1 MPIIKN
7 GEGVKMKIAIIGAT
21 GKAGKLIMEEA
32 LKRGLDVTAIV
43 RNKSKLSNSSV
54 KVIEKDLFDLKKE
67 DLKDFDTVVSA
78 FGAWEEKELPKH
90 AEVMN
95 HLCDILADT
104 NIRLMIVGGAASL
117 FVNHSMMLIDSP
129 DFPKDWIN
137 LAKNSN
143 KAFEILK
150 ATKNVLWTYIS
161 PSADFQADGK
171 KTGEYRIGDK
181 DELCF
186 NSKGES
192 MISYADYAIGFVD
205 EIENKKF
212 LNKRITLVSK

>member
-1 MPIIKN
+1 
-7 GEGVKMKIAIIGAT
+7 MKIAIIGAT

-32 LKRGLDVTAIV
+32 LQRGLDVTAIV

-90 AEVMN
+90 GEVMN

-104 NIRLMIVGGAASL
+104 NIRLMVVGGAASL

-171 KTGEYRIGDK
+171 KTGEYSIGDK

-212 LNKRITLVSK
+212 LNKKGETK

>member
-1 MPIIKN
+1 
-7 GEGVKMKIAIIGAT
+7 MKIAIIGAT

-95 HLCDILADT
+95 HLCDILANT

-129 DFPKDWIN
+129 DFPIDWIN

-171 KTGEYRIGDK
+171 KTGEYSIGDK

>member
-1 MPIIKN
+1 
-7 GEGVKMKIAIIGAT
+7 MKIAIIGAT

-78 FGAWEEKELPKH
+78 FGAWEEKELSKH
-90 AEVMN
+90 GEVMN
-95 HLCDILADT
+95 HLCNILADT

-171 KTGEYRIGDK
+171 KTGEYSIGDK

>member
-1 MPIIKN
+1 
-7 GEGVKMKIAIIGAT
+7 MKIAIIGAT

-78 FGAWEEKELPKH
+78 FGIWEEKELSKH
-90 AEVMN
+90 SEVMN

-104 NIRLMIVGGAASL
+104 NIRLMVVGGAASL
-117 FVNHSMMLIDSP
+117 YVNKEHTMILKDAP
-129 DFPKDWIN
+129 NFPEAFMG
-137 LAKNSN
+137 LAVSEN

-171 KTGEYRIGDK
+171 KTGEYNIGN
-181 DELCF
+181 DELLV

-192 MISYADYAIGFVD
+192 YISYADYAAAFAD
-205 EIENKKF
+205 EIVNKKY
-212 LNKRITLVSK
+212 LNQQITFCSK

>member
-1 MPIIKN
+1 
-7 GEGVKMKIAIIGAT
+7 MKIAIIGAT

-32 LKRGLDVTAIV
+32 LKRDLDVTAIV

-54 KVIEKDLFDLKKE
+54 KTIEKDLFDLKKE

-78 FGAWEEKELPKH
+78 FGVWEEKELPKH

-104 NIRLMIVGGAASL
+104 NIRLMVVGGAASL
-117 FVNHSMMLIDSP
+117 FVNKEHTMMLIDSP
-129 DFPKDWIN
+129 DFPKGWIN
-137 LAKNSN
+137 LATNSN

-150 ATKNVLWTYIS
+150 GKKNVLWTYIS

-171 KTGEYRIGDK
+171 KTGEYSIGDK
-181 DELCF
+181 DELCV

-205 EIENKKF
+205 EIINKKF
-212 LNKRITLVSK
+212 LNKRITFVSK

>member
-1 MPIIKN
+1 
-7 GEGVKMKIAIIGAT
+7 MKIAIIGAT

-32 LKRGLDVTAIV
+32 LQRGLDVTAIV

-78 FGAWEEKELPKH
+78 FGIWEEKELSKH
-90 AEVMN
+90 GEVMN

-104 NIRLMIVGGAASL
+104 NIRLMVVGGAASL

>member
-54 KVIEKDLFDLKKE
+54 KVIEKDLFDLKKD

>member
-1 MPIIKN
+1 
-7 GEGVKMKIAIIGAT
+7 MKIAIIGAT

-78 FGAWEEKELPKH
+78 FGAWEEKELSKH
-90 AEVMN
+90 GEVMN

-171 KTGEYRIGDK
+171 KTGEYRIDDK

>member
-1 MPIIKN
+1 
-7 GEGVKMKIAIIGAT
+7 MKIAIIGAT

-32 LKRGLDVTAIV
+32 LQRGLDVTAIV

-95 HLCDILADT
+95 HLCDILANT
-104 NIRLMIVGGAASL
+104 NIRLMVVGGAASL

-171 KTGEYRIGDK
+171 KTGEYSIGDK
-181 DELCF
+181 DELCV

>member
-1 MPIIKN
+1 
-7 GEGVKMKIAIIGAT
+7 
-21 GKAGKLIMEEA
+21 MEEA

-78 FGAWEEKELPKH
+78 FGAWEEKELSKH
-90 AEVMN
+90 GEVMN

-104 NIRLMIVGGAASL
+104 NIRLMVVGGAASL

>member
-1 MPIIKN
+1 
-7 GEGVKMKIAIIGAT
+7 MKIAIIGAT

-54 KVIEKDLFDLKKE
+54 KLIEKDLFDLKKE

-104 NIRLMIVGGAASL
+104 NIRLMVVGGAASL

-150 ATKNVLWTYIS
+150 STKNVLWTYIS

-171 KTGEYRIGDK
+171 KTGEYSIGDK

>member
-1 MPIIKN
+1 MN
-7 GEGVKMKIAIIGAT
+7 IAIIGAT

-32 LKRGLDVTAIV
+32 LKRNLDVTAIV
-43 RNKSKLSNSSV
+43 RNKSKLSNSQV
-54 KVIEKDLFDLKKE
+54 KVIEKDLFDLTKD
-67 DLKDFDTVVSA
+67 DLKDFDTVISA
-78 FGAWEEKELPKH
+78 FGIWEEKELPKH

-95 HLCDILADT
+95 HLCDILSDT
-104 NIRLMIVGGAASL
+104 NIRLMVVGGAASL
-117 FVNHSMMLIDSP
+117 FINKEHTMLLIDSP

-137 LAKNSN
+137 LATNSN

-150 ATKNVLWTYIS
+150 GKKNVLWTYVS
-161 PSADFQADGK
+161 PSADFQADGN
-171 KTGEYRIGDK
+171 KTGEYKIGEN

-192 MISYADYAIGFVD
+192 MISYADYAIAFVD

-212 LNKRITLVSK
+212 LNKRITFVSK

>member
-1 MPIIKN
+1 
-7 GEGVKMKIAIIGAT
+7 MKIAIIGAT

-54 KVIEKDLFDLKKE
+54 MVIEKDLFDLKKD

>member
-1 MPIIKN
+1 
-7 GEGVKMKIAIIGAT
+7 MKIAIIGAT

-54 KVIEKDLFDLKKE
+54 KLIEKDLFDLKKE

-104 NIRLMIVGGAASL
+104 NIRLMVVGGAASL

>member
-1 MPIIKN
+1 
-7 GEGVKMKIAIIGAT
+7 MKIAIIGAT

-54 KVIEKDLFDLKKE
+54 KLIEKDLFDLKKE

-78 FGAWEEKELPKH
+78 FGAWEEKELSKH
-90 AEVMN
+90 GEVMN
-95 HLCDILADT
+95 HLCDILANT
-104 NIRLMIVGGAASL
+104 NIRLMVVGGAASL
-117 FVNHSMMLIDSP
+117 FVNHSIMLIDSP

-143 KAFEILK
+143 KAFEVLK

>member
-1 MPIIKN
+1 
-7 GEGVKMKIAIIGAT
+7 MKIAIIGAT

-78 FGAWEEKELPKH
+78 FGAWEEKELSKH
-90 AEVMN
+90 GEVMN
-95 HLCDILADT
+95 HLCNILADT

>member
-1 MPIIKN
+1 
-7 GEGVKMKIAIIGAT
+7 MKIAIIGAT

-32 LKRGLDVTAIV
+32 LQRGLDVTAIV

-54 KVIEKDLFDLKKE
+54 KLIEKDLFDLKKE
-67 DLKDFDTVVSA
+67 DLKNFDTVVSA
-78 FGAWEEKELPKH
+78 FGIWEEKELSKH
-90 AEVMN
+90 GEVMN
-95 HLCDILADT
+95 YLCDILADT

>member
-1 MPIIKN
+1 
-7 GEGVKMKIAIIGAT
+7 MKIAIIGAT

-43 RNKSKLSNSSV
+43 RNKSKLSNSKV

-104 NIRLMIVGGAASL
+104 NIRLMVVGGAASL

-143 KAFEILK
+143 KAFDILK
-150 ATKNVLWTYIS
+150 ATKNVLWTYVS

-171 KTGEYRIGDK
+171 KTGEYSIGDK

>member
-1 MPIIKN
+1 
-7 GEGVKMKIAIIGAT
+7 MKIAIIGAT

-32 LKRGLDVTAIV
+32 LQRGLDVTAIV

-67 DLKDFDTVVSA
+67 DLKNFDTVVSA

-95 HLCDILADT
+95 HLCDILANT
-104 NIRLMIVGGAASL
+104 NIRLMVVGGAASL

>member
-1 MPIIKN
+1 
-7 GEGVKMKIAIIGAT
+7 MKIAIIGAT

-54 KVIEKDLFDLKKE
+54 MVIEKDLFDLKKE

-95 HLCDILADT
+95 HLCDILANT
-104 NIRLMIVGGAASL
+104 NIRFMVVGGAASL

-161 PSADFQADGK
+161 PSAYFQADGK

>member
-1 MPIIKN
+1 
-7 GEGVKMKIAIIGAT
+7 MKIAIIGAT

-32 LKRGLDVTAIV
+32 LQRGLDVTAIV

-78 FGAWEEKELPKH
+78 FGAWEEKELSKH
-90 AEVMN
+90 GEVMN

-104 NIRLMIVGGAASL
+104 NIRLMVVGGAASL

-205 EIENKKF
+205 EIENKKY
-212 LNKRITLVSK
+212 LNQQITFCSK

>member
-1 MPIIKN
+1 
-7 GEGVKMKIAIIGAT
+7 MKIAIIGAT

-32 LKRGLDVTAIV
+32 LKRNLDVTAIV
-43 RNKSKLSNSSV
+43 RNKSKLSNSEV
-54 KVIEKDLFDLKKE
+54 KVIEKDLFDLNKD

-78 FGAWEEKELPKH
+78 FGIWEEKELPKH

-95 HLCDILADT
+95 HLCDILSDT
-104 NIRLMIVGGAASL
+104 NIRLMVVGGAASL
-117 FVNHSMMLIDSP
+117 FVNKEHTMMLIESP
-129 DFPKDWIN
+129 DFPKGWIN
-137 LAKNSN
+137 LATNSN

-150 ATKNVLWTYIS
+150 GKTNILWTYVS
-161 PSADFQADGK
+161 PSADFQADGE
-171 KTGEYRIGDK
+171 KTGEYKIGEN

-192 MISYADYAIGFVD
+192 VISYADFAIAFVD

-212 LNKRITLVSK
+212 LNKRITFVSK

>member
-1 MPIIKN
+1 
-7 GEGVKMKIAIIGAT
+7 MKIAIIGAT

-43 RNKSKLSNSSV
+43 RNKSKLSNSKV

-67 DLKDFDTVVSA
+67 DLKNFDTVVSA
-78 FGAWEEKELPKH
+78 FGAWEEKELSKH
-90 AEVMN
+90 SEVMN
-95 HLCDILADT
+95 HLCDILANT
-104 NIRLMIVGGAASL
+104 NIRLMVVGGAASL

>member
-1 MPIIKN
+1 
-7 GEGVKMKIAIIGAT
+7 MKIAIIGAT

-32 LKRGLDVTAIV
+32 LQRGLDVAAIV
-43 RNKSKLSNSSV
+43 RNKSKLSNSKV

-95 HLCDILADT
+95 HLCDILANT
-104 NIRLMIVGGAASL
+104 NIRLMVVGGAASL

-186 NSKGES
+186 NSKDES

>member
-1 MPIIKN
+1 
-7 GEGVKMKIAIIGAT
+7 MKIAIIGAT

-90 AEVMN
+90 GEVMN

-104 NIRLMIVGGAASL
+104 NIRLMVVGGAASL
-117 FVNHSMMLIDSP
+117 YVNKEHTIILKDAP
-129 DFPKDWIN
+129 NFPEAFMG
-137 LAKNSN
+137 LAVSEN
-143 KAFEILK
+143 KAFDILK
-150 ATKNVLWTYIS
+150 DKKDVLWTYVS

-171 KTGEYRIGDK
+171 KTGEYNIGN
-181 DELCF
+181 DELLV

-192 MISYADYAIGFVD
+192 YISYADYAAAFAD
-205 EIENKKF
+205 EIVNKKY
-212 LNKRITLVSK
+212 LNQQITFCSK

>member
-1 MPIIKN
+1 
-7 GEGVKMKIAIIGAT
+7 MKIAIIGAT

-32 LKRGLDVTAIV
+32 LKRGIDVTAIV

-78 FGAWEEKELPKH
+78 FGAWEEKELSKH
-90 AEVMN
+90 GEVMN

-104 NIRLMIVGGAASL
+104 NIRLMVVGGAASL

>member
-1 MPIIKN
+1 
-7 GEGVKMKIAIIGAT
+7 MKIAIIGAT

-54 KVIEKDLFDLKKE
+54 KLIEKDLFDLKKE

-104 NIRLMIVGGAASL
+104 NIRLMVVGGAASL

-143 KAFEILK
+143 KAFDILK
-150 ATKNVLWTYIS
+150 ATKNVLWTYVS

-186 NSKGES
+186 NYKGES

>member
-1 MPIIKN
+1 
-7 GEGVKMKIAIIGAT
+7 MKIAIIGAT

-32 LKRGLDVTAIV
+32 LQRGLDVTAIV

-78 FGAWEEKELPKH
+78 FGAWEEKELSKH
-90 AEVMN
+90 GEVMN

-104 NIRLMIVGGAASL
+104 NIRLMVVGGAASL

>member
-1 MPIIKN
+1 
-7 GEGVKMKIAIIGAT
+7 MKIAIIGAT

-43 RNKSKLSNSSV
+43 RNKSKLSNSKV

-67 DLKDFDTVVSA
+67 DLKNFDTVVSA
-78 FGAWEEKELPKH
+78 FGIWEEKELPKH
-90 AEVMN
+90 GEVMN

-104 NIRLMIVGGAASL
+104 NIRLMVVGGAASL